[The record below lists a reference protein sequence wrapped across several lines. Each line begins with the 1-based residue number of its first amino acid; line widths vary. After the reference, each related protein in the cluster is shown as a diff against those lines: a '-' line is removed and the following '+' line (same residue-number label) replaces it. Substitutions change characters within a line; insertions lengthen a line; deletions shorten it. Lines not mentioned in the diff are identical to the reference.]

1 MAITNLKT
9 ALKEGF
15 KCNDNGYFDSFL
27 DNVYGKRMEQKF
39 QDMFDKGSGNELHSK
54 AEAIHSSSMLAYNFF
69 HWIDGTSCFNYDGI
83 NYTNVFF
90 EVRMK
95 TLKNS
100 NFPANM
106 DVVLT
111 DKEHKH
117 LLFIESK
124 FTEYCETKKWDLSD
138 SYKKENAFNNNIEWD
153 EIIKEIREEVIN
165 CKTCKYKDGIK
176 QFITHLFG
184 IANLCNDKAIK
195 WFNDHNEFSLS
206 KLQNYSSV
214 KFINLIFEPKEHDF
228 KEEYESYKC
237 YQSLFKKVQ
246 DMIKGKII
254 IGQNPLE
261 IIWMSYSKLWNNK
274 NIEGLNKIDEGELS
288 KYLWQRYMQFA
299 EGAER

>member
-1 MAITNLKT
+1 M
-9 ALKEGF
+9 
-15 KCNDNGYFDSFL
+15 D
-27 DNVYGKRMEQKF
+27 QKF

-95 TLKNS
+95 TLQDS

-153 EIIKEIREEVIN
+153 EIIKAIREEVIN

-184 IANLCNDKAIK
+184 IANLCNDKALA
-195 WFNDHNEFSLS
+195 WFNNKKHNI
-206 KLQNYSSV
+206 LQLEKPFDV
-214 KFINLIFEPKEHDF
+214 KFINLVFEPQKENFNDEHDDF
-228 KEEYESYKC
+228 DKYRTLLENVIKIVDNKIKMEKK
-237 YQSLFKKVQ
+237 SL
-246 DMIKGKII
+246 KIEF
-254 IGQNPLE
+254 LT
-261 IIWMSYSKLWNNK
+261 YTDLWNLMK
-274 NIEGLNKIDEGELS
+274 NQIDKDDL
-288 KYLWQRYMQFA
+288 KDYLWQRYMRIA
-299 EGAER
+299 EGAKQ

>member
-27 DNVYGKRMEQKF
+27 DNVYGKRMDQKF

-95 TLKNS
+95 TLQDS

-153 EIIKEIREEVIN
+153 EIIKAIREEVIN

-184 IANLCNDKAIK
+184 IANLCNDKALA
-195 WFNDHNEFSLS
+195 WFNNKKHNI
-206 KLQNYSSV
+206 LQLEKPFDV
-214 KFINLIFEPKEHDF
+214 KFINLVFEPQKENFNDEHDDF
-228 KEEYESYKC
+228 DKYRTLLENVIKIVDNKIKMEKK
-237 YQSLFKKVQ
+237 SL
-246 DMIKGKII
+246 KIEF
-254 IGQNPLE
+254 LT
-261 IIWMSYSKLWNNK
+261 YTDLWNLMK
-274 NIEGLNKIDEGELS
+274 NQIDKDDL
-288 KYLWQRYMQFA
+288 KDYLWQRYMRIA
-299 EGAER
+299 EGAKQ